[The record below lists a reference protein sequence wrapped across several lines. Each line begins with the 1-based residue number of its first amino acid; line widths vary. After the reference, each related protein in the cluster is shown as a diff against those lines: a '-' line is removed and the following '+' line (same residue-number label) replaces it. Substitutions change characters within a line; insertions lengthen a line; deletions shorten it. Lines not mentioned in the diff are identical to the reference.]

1 MGKAM
6 GAVVGVFSLGGVS
19 MTLST
24 GWLGSF
30 SECVALGVVGLGL
43 MVSSHLLGVRVP
55 GEATAGALRE
65 LKAS

>member
-1 MGKAM
+1 MGKAL

-19 MTLST
+19 MRLSA

-30 SECVALGVVGLGL
+30 SECAALGLVGLGL

-55 GEATAGALRE
+55 GEALAGALRE
-65 LKAS
+65 LKAN